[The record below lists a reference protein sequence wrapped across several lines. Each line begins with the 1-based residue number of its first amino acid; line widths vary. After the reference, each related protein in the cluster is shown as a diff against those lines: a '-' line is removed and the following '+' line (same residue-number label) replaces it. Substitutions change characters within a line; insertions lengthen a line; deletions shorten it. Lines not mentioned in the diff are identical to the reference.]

1 MRIAA
6 LTIAGALALGTA
18 GTAGAS
24 VVFSDTFNYGSTT
37 VLNAG
42 SSVFGGNW
50 TISNGTV
57 DYLAQGSS
65 FGSLCTTASNCVDL
79 DGSTRSSGLFAT
91 TMTFGPGK
99 YLVSFDM
106 TGSGRGTTE
115 TGSVML
121 GSASYGYN
129 LGSSD
134 VLHGSF
140 WATVT
145 GAPVSL
151 AFQNAGGDNVGAIL
165 QSVSVS
171 TVPVP
176 AAGVMLLAGL
186 GALGALR
193 RKRAQG

>member
-6 LTIAGALALGTA
+6 LTMAGALALGTA
-18 GTAGAS
+18 GAAGAS

-65 FGSLCTTASNCVDL
+65 FGSLCTTASHCVDL
-79 DGSTRSSGLFAT
+79 DGSTKKSGLFAT
-91 TMTFGPGK
+91 AMTFGPGK
-99 YLVSFDM
+99 YLVSFSM
-106 TGSGRGTTE
+106 TGSGRGSTE
-115 TGSVML
+115 TGTVTL
-121 GSASYGYN
+121 GSGSYSYN
-129 LGSSD
+129 LRSADTLQG
-134 VLHGSF
+134 LF
-140 WATVT
+140 LATVT

-171 TVPVP
+171 AVPVP